1 MLISEVRTPWRGGL
15 AAIAVGLD
23 REVTPLNHL
32 GPHNA
37 LEWAVYL
44 SLFALLVAVVVHVM
58 RAGDDALPRVHKP
71 RNRKTRPDRAPNSAR
86 GSSATSASD
95 EWFDDRNPGP

>member
-15 AAIAVGLD
+15 AAIAVDLD

-44 SLFALLVAVVVHVM
+44 SLFALLVAVAVHVM

-71 RNRKTRPDRAPNSAR
+71 RNRKTRPDRAPRSAD
-86 GSSATSASD
+86 GSPAPTSD
-95 EWFDDRNPGP
+95 EWFDDRDPAP